1 MNAIRIQNLR
11 SLVDTD
17 FIELKPLTLLVGE
30 NSSGKS
36 TFLRAFPLLKQSVK
50 SRTRGPILWNDQVDF
65 GSFEEALSKQATKD
79 EIVFQFRFQ
88 FPKNQQRYILGKLEF
103 LLAGLE
109 LTVALHLAKGRDGWT
124 QTHACTLSF
133 ADHTVKIIF
142 GKEDKVETFRVNDR
156 SFEINNLYRIPE
168 SNRILPYLVTDNP
181 RSDEMRKLFSA
192 RDLFFLDL
200 RNNLFLNLLIKEVRD
215 RVHKNTSQ
223 QTILEFIANLK
234 IGSSEQMLADMKKK
248 PMAVNT
254 WRNRVA
260 NWSMEHEDFL
270 YLRDLIIANHTG
282 LLLQVSDAYL
292 SSFASNV
299 SYIAPVR
306 AYPNRDYR
314 LQDFAIDE
322 VDFDGRNL
330 PMFLHNL
337 TAQEKKSFSRW
348 TQRLLGFS
356 TEIQAIGSRI
366 SIHLIQDNSSE
377 KFNLMDTG
385 FGFSQM
391 LPIVAQLWALV
402 NQPGRRRNR
411 AEVIIFAIEQPEL
424 HLHPRLQAKLLDAFW
439 LAVQEGQEREL
450 NISLLLETHSPT
462 IVNRL
467 GHQIANGRIKSED
480 VNVVLFEKA
489 GVHEPTKVR
498 VSTFDGEGFL
508 QNWPLGFF
516 LPDEVT

>member
-11 SLVDTD
+11 SLVDTG

-79 EIVFQFRFQ
+79 EIVFHFRFQ
-88 FPKNQQRYILGKLEF
+88 FPKNQQRYIPGKLEF
-103 LLAGLE
+103 FTVGLE
-109 LTVALHLAKGRDGWT
+109 LTVALHLAKGGDGWT
-124 QTHACTLSF
+124 QAQSCTLFF
-133 ADHTVKIIF
+133 ADHTVEISF
-142 GKEDKVETFRVNDR
+142 DKEDKVETFRVNGR
-156 SFEINNLYRIPE
+156 SFEINNLYRVPE
-168 SNRILPYLVTDNP
+168 SNRILPDLNFRP
-181 RSDEMRKLFSA
+181 DEMRKLFPA
-192 RDLFFLDL
+192 RDLFFLDIQ
-200 RNNLFLNLLIKEVRD
+200 NNLFLNLLIKEVRD
-215 RVHKNTSQ
+215 HVHKNTSQ
-223 QTILEFIANLK
+223 QTILEFIANFP
-234 IGSSEQMLADMKKK
+234 IGSSEQMLADMKKN
-248 PMAVNT
+248 PMAVNS
-254 WRNRVA
+254 WQNRVA
-260 NWSMEHEDFL
+260 NWGMEHEDFL
-270 YLRDLIIANHTG
+270 YLRDLIIAHNTH
-282 LLLQVSDAYL
+282 LLLKVGDTYL

-337 TAQEKKSFSRW
+337 TAQEKKSFSDW

-356 TEIQAIGSRI
+356 TEIQAIGNRI
-366 SIHLIQDNSSE
+366 SIHLIQDNSPA

-402 NQPGRRRNR
+402 NQPGRRRDR
-411 AEVIIFAIEQPEL
+411 AEVIVFAIEQPEL

-439 LAVQEGQEREL
+439 LAVQEGQTKGL
-450 NISLLLETHSPT
+450 NLRILLETHSPT

-467 GHQIANGRIKSED
+467 GHQIANGKIKPED

-489 GVHEPTKVR
+489 GAHEPTKVR
-498 VSTFDGEGFL
+498 VSEFDGEGFL

-516 LPDEVT
+516 LPDEVA